1 MKKTLFLIVWLH
13 MNYTSIYSYVHA
25 FPHLGCYIVIFNI
38 NFVANYINYLNIIE
52 TILKS
57 KG

>member
-1 MKKTLFLIVWLH
+1 
-13 MNYTSIYSYVHA
+13 MNYTSVYSYVHA

-38 NFVANYINYLNIIE
+38 NFVANYINIINIIE